1 LVRVQLPLPFESLRR
16 YYSDVFLYLNLN
28 KKEKC
33 DELDHVLKTNKIN
46 NVNDEALMIG
56 DTKYD
61 VIGVKNFN

>member
-1 LVRVQLPLPFESLRR
+1 MYLCFFFCKKINVEAREFSLTPT
-16 YYSDVFLYLNLN
+16 FII
-28 KKEKC
+28 EPKC

-46 NVNDEALMIG
+46 NINDEALMIG